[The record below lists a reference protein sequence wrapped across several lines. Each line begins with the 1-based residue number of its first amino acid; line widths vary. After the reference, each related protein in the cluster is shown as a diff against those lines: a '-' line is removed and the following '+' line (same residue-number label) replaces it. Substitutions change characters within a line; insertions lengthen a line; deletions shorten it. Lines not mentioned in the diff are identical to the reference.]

1 MPHQNK
7 DVMTKRDK
15 IRRTWLSLVGVI
27 CCVANVNGQTSPCEI
42 TCDAVLPICSESS
55 VTLSVPNDYQY
66 IFEWSPGGQLSHS
79 ITVKPIETTTYSVT
93 IRDRETLDVICQS
106 DPFTVTVKP
115 RFTID
120 FRQLQ
125 LTCSNANEDNGKTAM
140 MLASASGGE
149 EPYEYKWQVSPLHIA
164 PNDPAIAIGLMAY
177 TDYTIKVTDG
187 RGCTQT
193 DTTRPKAY
201 PNPIVEISTDPSDTV
216 YIQNPHVIFTFDNLS
231 SDSIELSNFF
241 WIFNTENNHTSTL
254 PEPQYTYS
262 AVGDYTAQLKVFNP
276 QGCDTTYSR
285 NITVCPVKL
294 KVPNVFTPNGDG
306 INDFFIISLDDSS
319 GDEPEP
325 KTRGEE
331 WESYKPLNTYYEKTE
346 LVVFNRWGRIVYKS
360 NNYQNNWDG
369 GNLPDGTY
377 FYVIKCTGYQE
388 DATYKG
394 SVSIIGSGN

>member
-1 MPHQNK
+1 
-7 DVMTKRDK
+7 MTKIEK
-15 IRRTWLSLVGVI
+15 FRRKCLLLAGII
-27 CCVANVNGQTSPCEI
+27 CCLAITARAQSTPCEI
-42 TCDAVLPICSESS
+42 TCDAVLPICSEAP
-55 VTLSVPNDYQY
+55 VTLSVPNNYQY
-66 IFEWSPGGQLSHS
+66 IFEWSPGGQTSHS
-79 ITVKPIETTTYSVT
+79 ITVRPFETTSYSVT
-93 IRDRETLDVICQS
+93 IRDRETMDIICQS

-115 RFTID
+115 RFTVD

-125 LTCSNANEDNGKTAM
+125 LTCSNASEDNGKTAM
-140 MLASASGGE
+140 VLASASGSE
-149 EPYEYKWQVSPLHIA
+149 EPYDYKWQVSPLHIA
-164 PNDPAIAIGLMAY
+164 PNDPSIAIGLMAY
-177 TDYTIKVTDG
+177 TEYTIKVTDG

-193 DTTRPKAY
+193 EAFRPKAY
-201 PNPIVEISTDPSDTV
+201 PNPIIEMSTEPSDTV
-216 YIQNPHVIFTFDNLS
+216 YIQNPHVVFSFDNLS

-241 WIFNTENNHTSTL
+241 WIFNAENNHTSTL
-254 PEPQYTYS
+254 PEPTYTYN
-262 AVGDYTAQLKVFNP
+262 AIGDYTAQIKVYNP

-306 INDFFIISLDDSS
+306 INDFFIISLDESS
-319 GDEPEP
+319 GSEPEP
-325 KTRGEE
+325 KSRGEE

-369 GNLPDGTY
+369 GSLPDGTY